1 LLYLCIALAALLGAC
16 GAPDRAAPPASL
28 AAPTVTTPTIGARNE
43 ELYVRDAADG
53 PATSLVLLGD
63 SGQRLRDLPLGALSP
78 DWSLVYLAEQRSAG
92 GKASTHVQAID
103 LHTGQV
109 AHETTIDGAYEL
121 PLIGADEMPGG
132 LAPNGQWLTLRKAA
146 GQPAGQSQF
155 VVLDAAFART
165 PRYVKLDVDGP
176 YVFDGIDNSGNALFL
191 IQYVLSPSV
200 RPSRYQVRYYDMV
213 RGTLDPQV
221 VVAKGEDEVM
231 AGTHHSSLAAP
242 GGAWLYS
249 LYINNQHGPFIHA
262 LSLKD
267 RFALCIDL
275 PASGKDDDAKQMFWA
290 LASSPDGRR
299 LYAVNGALGLVAK
312 LDISHEGVPEMLRT
326 AELPPAPS
334 ARAGVGQ
341 ALSALFA
348 PSVAE
353 AKPGHG
359 GPGAAALSADGAT
372 LFAIGERGLL
382 AIDTSNLTLRGRY
395 LPDISL
401 AGLAIGASSG
411 QIYVVNSAAGT
422 ILNVDAASGKLLGE
436 LGGVQRPIE
445 VLRVGEAKKT

>member
-1 LLYLCIALAALLGAC
+1 
-16 GAPDRAAPPASL
+16 
-28 AAPTVTTPTIGARNE
+28 
-43 ELYVRDAADG
+43 
-53 PATSLVLLGD
+53 
-63 SGQRLRDLPLGALSP
+63 
-78 DWSLVYLAEQRSAG
+78 
-92 GKASTHVQAID
+92 
-103 LHTGQV
+103 
-109 AHETTIDGAYEL
+109 
-121 PLIGADEMPGG
+121 
-132 LAPNGQWLTLRKAA
+132 
-146 GQPAGQSQF
+146 
-155 VVLDAAFART
+155 
-165 PRYVKLDVDGP
+165 
-176 YVFDGIDNSGNALFL
+176 
-191 IQYVLSPSV
+191 
-200 RPSRYQVRYYDMV
+200 
-213 RGTLDPQV
+213 
-221 VVAKGEDEVM
+221 
-231 AGTHHSSLAAP
+231 
-242 GGAWLYS
+242 
-249 LYINNQHGPFIHA
+249 
-262 LSLKD
+262 
-267 RFALCIDL
+267 
-275 PASGKDDDAKQMFWA
+275 
-290 LASSPDGRR
+290 
-299 LYAVNGALGLVAK
+299 
-312 LDISHEGVPEMLRT
+312 MLRT